1 MFNVK
6 FVNGHFF
13 GLSILSKIVLQQNG
27 FFTEANK
34 KLEK

>member
-1 MFNVK
+1 MVT
-6 FVNGHFF
+6 FF

-27 FFTEANK
+27 IFTEANK